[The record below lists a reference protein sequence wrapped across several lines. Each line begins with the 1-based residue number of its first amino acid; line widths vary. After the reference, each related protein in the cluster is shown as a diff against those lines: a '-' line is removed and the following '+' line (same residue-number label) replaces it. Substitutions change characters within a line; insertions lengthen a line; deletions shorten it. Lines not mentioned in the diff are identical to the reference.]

1 VILSVK
7 GEHLVGFTN
16 PFQPLSSVG
25 KWTITK
31 LDSIWCTPKKETGL
45 ERQSDLYIGL
55 FGGNH
60 GGIAPTGWGQ
70 PRGDC
75 PYRLGATTG
84 ELPLQVGGNH
94 GGIAPTGWGQ
104 PRGDCPYRLGATT
117 GGGGNHGGWG
127 QPRGDCP
134 YRLGATTGNTARL
147 RMGGAKHLGGK
158 SRVLGDKLSPKCFA
172 PTGYISG

>member
-1 VILSVK
+1 MILSVK

-117 GGGGNHGGWG
+117 G
-127 QPRGDCP
+127 
-134 YRLGATTGNTARL
+134 NTARL